1 MIHRRIV
8 CLWPAIAIFM
18 AWVVPIVLADECPER
33 IDEAQALIREA
44 EQALATAQV
53 GVDRTALQEQLQA
66 ARASVAEAQALHN
79 ANQHDASV
87 EKAYAALAA
96 VKEVLNTLKP

>member
-1 MIHRRIV
+1 
-8 CLWPAIAIFM
+8 
-18 AWVVPIVLADECPER
+18 
-33 IDEAQALIREA
+33 
-44 EQALATAQV
+44 
-53 GVDRTALQEQLQA
+53 
-66 ARASVAEAQALHN
+66 VAEAQALHN